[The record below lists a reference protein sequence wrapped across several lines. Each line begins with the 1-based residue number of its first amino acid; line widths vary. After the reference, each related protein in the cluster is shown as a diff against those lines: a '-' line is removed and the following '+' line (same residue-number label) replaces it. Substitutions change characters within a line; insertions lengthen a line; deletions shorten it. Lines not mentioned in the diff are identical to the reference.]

1 MSTLDGSILNVALPT
16 ISDSLG
22 ASIETVAWVVL
33 SYTLTLVSLM
43 MIFGAWTERKGYLFA
58 YQLGYAFFF
67 MGSLACALSSSIE
80 LLIGARVIE
89 AIGAAMFQ
97 AVGTGMVTTVFP
109 AEERGKGIGLMVMM
123 VSAGLMTGPPLGGF
137 LLKFFPWQSIFLINL
152 PIGVVGFFLARKY
165 FRLLTEQTL
174 MRRMNLPGGV
184 AISIALLAGTLALS
198 LLSDYGF
205 GDIRIWG
212 TALVAVAAFV
222 AFIKLESNP
231 EKAMIGLEIFKIR
244 TFGTA
249 LVAALMMFIAMAG
262 VLILMPFY
270 LERIKGFGPSQVG
283 MYLII
288 LPALMFIIA
297 PLSGKLSDKIGSRIL
312 STVGM
317 LVFGVG
323 VYMLSRLGIGS
334 TNHYIIYCLIVI
346 GAGVST
352 FNTPNSSAMLG
363 SVAPERRPLASSI
376 ISTTRNIG
384 MSIGVAL
391 STAMFAYFQERYAA
405 AISDPHALFVAA
417 YTNVT
422 YVGLGVAV
430 VALPFCL
437 AKQR

>member
-16 ISDSLG
+16 IADSLG

-43 MIFGAWTERKGYLFA
+43 MIFGAWTERKGYRFA
-58 YQLGYAFFF
+58 YQFGYAFFF
-67 MGSLACALSSSIE
+67 VGSLACALSTSIE
-80 LLIGARVIE
+80 MLIAARVIE
-89 AIGAAMFQ
+89 AVGAAMFQ

-152 PIGVVGFFLARKY
+152 PIGIVGFFLAGRY
-165 FRLLTEQTL
+165 FKLLTAKTL
-174 MRRMNLPGGV
+174 LRKMNLPGGV
-184 AISIALLAGTLALS
+184 AISIALVAATLALS

-212 TALVAVAAFV
+212 TALIAVAAFV
-222 AFIKLESNP
+222 AFIRLESDP

-249 LVAALMMFIAMAG
+249 LVAALLMFVGMAG

-270 LERIKGFGPSQVG
+270 LERIKDFDPSHVG

-297 PLSGKLSDKIGSRIL
+297 PLAGKLSDKIGSRIL

-317 LVFGVG
+317 VVFGVG
-323 VYMLSRLGIGS
+323 VYLLSQLGMDS
-334 TNHYIIYCLIVI
+334 TNHYVILCLIVI
-346 GAGVST
+346 GAGVSI

-376 ISTTRNIG
+376 ISTSRNIG

-391 STAMFAYFQERYAA
+391 STAMFAYFQTRLASG
-405 AISDPHALFVAA
+405 ISDPQQLFVAA
-417 YTNVT
+417 YSHVT
-422 YVGLGVAV
+422 TLGIGVAV
-430 VALPFCL
+430 LALPFCL
-437 AKQR
+437 MKQR